1 MSGSE
6 SLDPK
11 EPGDPSPHELGV
23 YSVVCMCA
31 IRTLIIYVSLCIYVR
46 TYGGPKH
53 PHMYEYCF
61 CYIL

>member
-23 YSVVCMCA
+23 YIVVCMCA
-31 IRTLIIYVSLCIYVR
+31 IRTLIIYVSLCTYV
-46 TYGGPKH
+46 YGGPKH
-53 PHMYEYCF
+53 PLMYEYCF
-61 CYIL
+61 WYTL